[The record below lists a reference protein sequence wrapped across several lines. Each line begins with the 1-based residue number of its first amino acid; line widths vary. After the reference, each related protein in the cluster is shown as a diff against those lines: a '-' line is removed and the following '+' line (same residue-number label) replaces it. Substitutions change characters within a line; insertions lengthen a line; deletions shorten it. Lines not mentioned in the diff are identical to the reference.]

1 MDHKEQILL
10 LDTFCCLKLSIFN
23 WRSVHE
29 LHFYLVN
36 KLEEARRFGPESN
49 PHPENDSIFRYHLW
63 LPIFEDKKTYT
74 YSILDYY
81 EKKLQ
86 VQI

>member
-49 PHPENDSIFRYHLW
+49 PHPEND
-63 LPIFEDKKTYT
+63 
-74 YSILDYY
+74 
-81 EKKLQ
+81 
-86 VQI
+86 